1 MTPSDPVTLL
11 VLDGDG
17 ISPEITAATVD
28 VLDAVQD
35 RTGLRF
41 RLDRAQVGLRPLAAQ
56 GTTFPAGLLDRARA
70 ADGVILGPVS
80 HNDYPCLLYTSPSPR
95 D

>member
-17 ISPEITAATVD
+17 ISPEITAATVE

-56 GTTFPAGLLDRARA
+56 GLSL
-70 ADGVILGPVS
+70 I
-80 HNDYPCLLYTSPSPR
+80 HI
-95 D
+95 